1 MLTQVEEVCGH
12 LLCVQV
18 SQRVLP
24 GPLEQALEDPVL
36 QAEEQGGPPGARQTL
51 AEGLQQRL
59 RSQRVSVGA
68 PEQVN
73 RDEQSQR
80 PAPLQRHAGT
90 PRTHPETV
98 APQCSC
104 IMLPTAL
111 QQCAFSE
118 CCTGHA

>member
-1 MLTQVEEVCGH
+1 MLTQMEEVCGQ

-24 GPLEQALEDPVL
+24 GPVKQALEDPVL
-36 QAEEQGGPPGARQTL
+36 QAEEQGGPPGARQAL

-59 RSQRVSVGA
+59 RSRTASERT
-68 PEQVN
+68 PESMH
-73 RDEQSQR
+73 RDKQSHR
-80 PAPLQRHAGT
+80 AAPLQRHAGT

-111 QQCAFSE
+111 QQCASSE